1 MELVWL
7 SKALDD
13 YLYWQQTDN
22 KALQRVNDLIK
33 ECLGIPF
40 KGIGKLEPLK
50 GNFAENWSRRIT
62 DEHRLIYCIRENR
75 LHILQC
81 RNHYS

>member
-22 KALQRVNDLIK
+22 KALQRVMI
-33 ECLGIPF
+33 
-40 KGIGKLEPLK
+40 
-50 GNFAENWSRRIT
+50 
-62 DEHRLIYCIRENR
+62 
-75 LHILQC
+75 
-81 RNHYS
+81 